1 MTNIIILVLAG
12 ITLISIV
19 FSMILFTKVL
29 ELNKELD
36 NAKLDLNKT
45 KEDAQELVEIEPGDN
60 AIVPGYGLSTKGSD
74 DEKSILNFELFDDV
88 ARKII
93 TVPFVCASVDEEKRC
108 SNDVY
113 ISLATGAAKS
123 LILN

>member
-1 MTNIIILVLAG
+1 MIYITANPSFERDAAKARRAINSDVSG
-12 ITLISIV
+12 IN
-19 FSMILFTKVL
+19 MI
-29 ELNKELD
+29 N
-36 NAKLDLNKT
+36 
-45 KEDAQELVEIEPGDN
+45 
-60 AIVPGYGLSTKGSD
+60 YD